1 MGRVM
6 LAGNLVEM
14 FARMNAPL
22 ISVSGQSGKLR
33 NRARPA
39 PRVYDGRLSSIV

>member
-1 MGRVM
+1 M
-6 LAGNLVEM
+6 LAVNLVKM

-22 ISVSGQSGKLR
+22 ISVSGQSSELS

-39 PRVYDGRLSSIV
+39 PRVYDGRISSIV